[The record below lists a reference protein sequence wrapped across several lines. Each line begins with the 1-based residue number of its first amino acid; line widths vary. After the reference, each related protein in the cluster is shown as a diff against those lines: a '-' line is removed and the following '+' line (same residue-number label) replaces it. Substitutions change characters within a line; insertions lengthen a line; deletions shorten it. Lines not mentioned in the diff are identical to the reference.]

1 MSDDTQRVIGQLQAE
16 IRQLREALREAQDRE
31 AELARKMADLEALLN
46 QVMGAVKMLRW
57 LGAAV
62 AAVVSGAG
70 YVAGRLF

>member
-31 AELARKMADLEALLN
+31 AELSRKMGELEALLN

-57 LGAAV
+57 IGAAF
-62 AAVVSGAG
+62 AAFVSGVG
-70 YVAGRLF
+70 YVAGRFL